1 MLMRQ
6 FLYLAVGV
14 AFLSG
19 CQSTTETPADPEA
32 TNPEQSYAELVRD
45 SKPPAGPLHNVREGV
60 IDPVQAVIYA
70 SQAGEN
76 GYSGTFGMSVRNLG
90 VNPRQVYLNS
100 ELNYREQLNVSV
112 RMDME
117 VVRFLR
123 RTYGND
129 WLNEIVGKQ
138 IEVEGEAKREVIW
151 FRCNDERTSSYYYQT
166 HIHVSRPE
174 QFKIL

>member
-1 MLMRQ
+1 MIKRK
-6 FLYLAVGV
+6 FLYLAIG
-14 AFLSG
+14 AIFISG
-19 CQSTTETPADPEA
+19 CQSTTETEAEPTA
-32 TNPEQSYAELVRD
+32 TNPAQEYANYIRD
-45 SKPPAGPLHNVREGV
+45 SKPPAGPLHEVREGV

-76 GYSGTFGMSVRNLG
+76 GYSGTFGMQVRNLG
-90 VNPRQVYLNS
+90 AYPTYVYLNS

-117 VVRFLR
+117 VVRYLR
-123 RTYGND
+123 RTYGNE

-166 HIHVSRPE
+166 HIHVTRPE